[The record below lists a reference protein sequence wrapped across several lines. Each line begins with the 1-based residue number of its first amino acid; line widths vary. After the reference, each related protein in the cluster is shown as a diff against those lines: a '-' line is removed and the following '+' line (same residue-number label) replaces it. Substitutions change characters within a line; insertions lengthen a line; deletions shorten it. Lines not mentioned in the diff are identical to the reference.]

1 MQIHEKKF
9 IIRIDILTRGFFFF
23 YRTKRDFH
31 ISSPFYFFE
40 YSRRRLPQ
48 QKSYFQSIQ
57 FFPSNQFS
65 KVLHDGWKLQESQ
78 VHISGC
84 QSNVHPCTRSSVF
97 SEHAATRPAP
107 SNACEQSL
115 GFVYIPIP
123 ILTAPPSRL
132 VWSRPPYSSRP
143 VTAQIRPIPSRP
155 VPTVRPVPVPF
166 VPTRRRLVSPRLA
179 SPRFVSLRH
188 GSPVPPVRSC
198 GHVDRSLPC
207 NEIRSPSVSP

>member
-1 MQIHEKKF
+1 MNANSRKEIYHQNRYPNE
-9 IIRIDILTRGFFFF
+9 RFFFF
-23 YRTKRDFH
+23 FIERNVTFIFLPLFISSSIRDDDFH
-31 ISSPFYFFE
+31 SRKVTFNLSSSSLLTNFPRFSTTVGNYR
-40 YSRRRLPQ
+40 SRRFTLAAV
-48 QKSYFQSIQ
+48 SLTSIR
-57 FFPSNQFS
+57 
-65 KVLHDGWKLQESQ
+65 
-78 VHISGC
+78 VHGRQC
-84 QSNVHPCTRSSVF
+84 FRNTRF
-97 SEHAATRPAP
+97 P